1 MLRKKRATE
10 LPGWPAADR
19 PGLESAA
26 QILERSSRDDH
37 DQDEAADGGDVGFG
51 FSQSSGNGCINGSKG
66 RNDCTE
72 NQSRYNSE
80 LNSNI
85 LRFHG

>member
-19 PGLESAA
+19 PGLESAT
-26 QILERSSRDDH
+26 QVLERSSRDDD
-37 DQDEAADGGDVGFG
+37 DQDETANGGNVSLCI
-51 FSQSSGNGCINGSKG
+51 SQSGSNVSANGSKG

-72 NQSRYNSE
+72 NQSRYNSRASSKV
-80 LNSNI
+80 LQ
-85 LRFHG
+85 FHG